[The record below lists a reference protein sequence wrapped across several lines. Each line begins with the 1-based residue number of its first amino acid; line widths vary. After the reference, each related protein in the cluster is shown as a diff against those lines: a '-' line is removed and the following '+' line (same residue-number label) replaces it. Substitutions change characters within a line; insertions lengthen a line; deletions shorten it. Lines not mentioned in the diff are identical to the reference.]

1 MNVLLL
7 LWVSRSSALAA
18 AVFGDRLSCS
28 LVHYNGALAVPRN
41 SCHHIW
47 GMRQGCRSPRD
58 EHISLLLSDKWSFSP
73 SYYRAHSES
82 IWKKKKRF
90 LLSLHIITVK
100 WMSCFVENFH
110 SNILSGSLKLCSA
123 WEIMWRFHPHWRV
136 IRCLYSDSTQEDLNI
151 TKVLLHYAGVEK
163 TVFVFNVLSFW

>member
-1 MNVLLL
+1 MELWLCLEILAIIFGGWGRGADLPEMNIPHCC
-7 LWVSRSSALAA
+7 WVTNGHLVPHIIERI
-18 AVFGDRLSCS
+18 LS
-28 LVHYNGALAVPRN
+28 
-41 SCHHIW
+41 
-47 GMRQGCRSPRD
+47 
-58 EHISLLLSDKWSFSP
+58 LSEK
-73 SYYRAHSES
+73 
-82 IWKKKKRF
+82 KKKKRF

>member
-1 MNVLLL
+1 MELWLCLEILAIIFGGWGRGADLPEMNISHCC
-7 LWVSRSSALAA
+7 WVTNGHLVPHIIERI
-18 AVFGDRLSCS
+18 LS
-28 LVHYNGALAVPRN
+28 
-41 SCHHIW
+41 
-47 GMRQGCRSPRD
+47 
-58 EHISLLLSDKWSFSP
+58 LS
-73 SYYRAHSES
+73 E
-82 IWKKKKRF
+82 KKKRF